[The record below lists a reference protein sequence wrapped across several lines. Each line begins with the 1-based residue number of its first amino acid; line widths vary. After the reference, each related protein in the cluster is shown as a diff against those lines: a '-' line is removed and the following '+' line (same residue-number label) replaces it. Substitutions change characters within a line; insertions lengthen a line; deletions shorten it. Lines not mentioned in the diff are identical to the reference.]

1 MNTMSSNVDAGI
13 LTEPEMAAELR
24 ISLRKLQELRYA
36 GKVPFVQ
43 IGRAVRYVKAAVLA
57 WFATLQKG
65 GNNGN

>member
-1 MNTMSSNVDAGI
+1 MEAGRASDI

-24 ISLRKLQELRYA
+24 ISLRKLQALRYE

-43 IGRAVRYVKAAVLA
+43 IGRAVRYVKAAVLT

-65 GNNGN
+65 GNNGQ